1 MALPASTA
9 PAAAADDAALRH
21 SVQCFIATST
31 LLLSED
37 PKNKTVSLL
46 ASNFFAGQ
54 IFGAAPDI
62 DLSAA
67 LRREAPLLDEAATS
81 ALLVQCGR
89 EMVERGKQISAAGR
103 ALDAAARPAPTD

>member
-1 MALPASTA
+1 
-9 PAAAADDAALRH
+9 
-21 SVQCFIATST
+21 
-31 LLLSED
+31 LSED